1 VKRPLKSINRGAV
14 LLADDRERR
23 VLSRKEL
30 AREQRRAIYQRVKE
44 WRATD
49 PRHLAMKEAAKQQQ
63 RATYQQVKVQR
74 KAVAAA
80 KKAKRKA
87 ERALQRSDNRTE
99 SDRELKAL
107 VTWMAKGSTAQN

>member
-1 VKRPLKSINRGAV
+1 MKHSLKSIDQGAV

-30 AREQRRAIYQRVKE
+30 AREQRRAMYQRAKE

-63 RATYQQVKVQR
+63 HAAYQQVKLQR
-74 KAVAAA
+74 KAVAVAE
-80 KKAKRKA
+80 KAKRKA
-87 ERALQRSDNRTE
+87 ERALQRSDNPME
-99 SDRELKAL
+99 CERELSTL
-107 VTWMAKGSTAQN
+107 VTWMGKGSTAHN